1 MSAMWDSPTNN
12 GGKSLLSISGEIIP
26 TATYPLLCFATGFI
40 LFVYVTWHVFKD
52 HSTYYSLER
61 DLMWSPSYEIAFQ
74 GANLM
79 LNRRKQRR
87 NLIRDNTQ
95 GHSDP
100 YVFICTTLWQEN
112 EQEMETLLRSLVRL
126 SRHLG

>member
-1 MSAMWDSPTNN
+1 MWDSPT
-12 GGKSLLSISGEIIP
+12 GGESLLSISGEIISM
-26 TATYPLLCFATGFI
+26 ATYQWNLICFATGFI
-40 LFVYVTWHVFKD
+40 LFVFVTWHVFKD

-74 GANLM
+74 GTNLL

-112 EQEMETLLRSLVRL
+112 EQEMETLLQSLVRL